1 MTDIYAIALQL
12 PGHLTEPELTQFE
25 MVFSELLD
33 SEATSDLRDTA
44 IDDVTKDWCIE
55 ALFLF
60 APDMA
65 MLNTLLA
72 PAFAMFD
79 MEPRAPQLRQLEQR
93 DWLAENRAAFPPL
106 RMGKFWVH
114 GSHVDEPTPAGCIP
128 LLIEAAQAFGSGTHP
143 TTDGCMRALQML
155 HANSPHRRQNIL
167 DMGCGSA
174 ILGMAAAKLYP
185 GSYVMAA
192 DNDPIAVR
200 VAAQNVRLNG
210 IAPAKMRCVVSV
222 GFAGREV
229 RRQGPYD
236 LIFAN
241 ILAGPLRKMAR
252 SLMPHLARNG
262 WLILSGILNEQALA
276 VERTYAA
283 QGARC
288 WGMLRLGDWTTIIM
302 RPAAAGSNPSLW
314 QGRAMGSDGEDQE

>member
-1 MTDIYAIALQL
+1 MTTIYAIDLGL
-12 PGHLTEPELTQFE
+12 PGHLTEQELTQFE
-25 MVFSELLD
+25 VVFSELLD
-33 SEATSDLRDTA
+33 SEATSHLRDTS
-44 IDDVTKDWCIE
+44 IDDASVDWRIE

-60 APDMA
+60 APDMDIV
-65 MLNTLLA
+65 TDLLA
-72 PAFAMFD
+72 PAFASLGI
-79 MEPRAPQLRQLEQR
+79 EPRTPNLRELEQR

-106 RMGKFWVH
+106 RIGKFWVH
-114 GSHVDEPTPAGCIP
+114 GSHVEAPVPAGAIP

-155 HANSPHRRQNIL
+155 HATQRQRPARIL

-185 GSYVMAA
+185 HAFVMAA

-200 VAAQNVRLNG
+200 VAARNVRLNG
-210 IAPAKMRCVVSV
+210 ISPAKMRCVVSA
-222 GFAGREV
+222 GFAGRDV
-229 RRQGPYD
+229 RREGPYD
-236 LIFAN
+236 LILAN

-252 SLMPHLARNG
+252 SLMPHLSQNG

-276 VERTYAA
+276 VERAYTA

-288 WGMLRLGDWTTIIM
+288 WGMLRLGDWTTIIL
-302 RPAAAGSNPSLW
+302 RPARAGGVPALW
-314 QGRAMGSDGEDQE
+314 QGRSTEAEYEDS